1 MHIVK
6 QLRYFVEVKF
16 NSSGQIQVNGDEII
30 IAIKSEPKH
39 GKANKELIRK
49 TSDFFGV
56 SENSVRIISGLTS
69 RKKIIEIQRI

>member
-1 MHIVK
+1 
-6 QLRYFVEVKF
+6 LRYFVEVKF
-16 NSSGQIQVNGDEII
+16 NSSGQIQVKGDEII

-49 TSDFFGV
+49 ISDFFGV
-56 SENSVRIISGLTS
+56 PENNIRIISGLTS